1 MSAKLIN
8 AVGVAAQL
16 FSHWLHFTTAKRSR
30 SATVQSRPCQAGF
43 TRASGLSKTQAEE
56 LLDCLEAH
64 GVHDCQTSYRP
75 EDGFTVFRK
84 SQLCVKSFSQRLSQR
99 EGKVFFRYG

>member
-16 FSHWLHFTTAKRSR
+16 FSNWLYFTTAERR
-30 SATVQSRPCQAGF
+30 PWATTQSRPGQATF
-43 TRASGLSKTQAEE
+43 TRASGLSKIQAEE

-75 EDGFTVFRK
+75 EDGFTVSRK
-84 SQLCVKSFSQRLSQR
+84 
-99 EGKVFFRYG
+99 

>member
-16 FSHWLHFTTAKRSR
+16 FSHWLHFTTVKRSR

-43 TRASGLSKTQAEE
+43 TRASGLSKIQAEE

-75 EDGFTVFRK
+75 EDGFTVSRK
-84 SQLCVKSFSQRLSQR
+84 
-99 EGKVFFRYG
+99 

>member
-8 AVGVAAQL
+8 AVGMAAQL
-16 FSHWLHFTTAKRSR
+16 FGQWLHFSTAVRRRSITIQSPQR
-30 SATVQSRPCQAGF
+30 QTVFS
-43 TRASGLSKTQAEE
+43 RASGLSKIQAEE

-64 GVHDCQTSYRP
+64 GIHDCQTSYRP

-84 SQLCVKSFSQRLSQR
+84 
-99 EGKVFFRYG
+99 